1 MREDRQA
8 VQTECLASV
17 GWRIVAYGAADDRVT
32 VRFQYGDKL
41 ISKDAEFVSVGAA
54 LIEPQRG
61 VLYFFSLGYLKSHV
75 YEELAP
81 IHFAAIECHRKLH
94 WCHSRDVCIVKSR
107 QRQLQGADGAVHPSP
122 GWSF

>member
-32 VRFQYGDKL
+32 VRFQNGDKL

-54 LIEPQRG
+54 LTGPQRG
-61 VLYFFSLGYLKSHV
+61 VLYFFYLGYLKSKV
-75 YEELAP
+75 YKE
-81 IHFAAIECHRKLH
+81 
-94 WCHSRDVCIVKSR
+94 
-107 QRQLQGADGAVHPSP
+107 SP
-122 GWSF
+122 QYISHL

>member
-1 MREDRQA
+1 MPEGQTNVALRSTTYHMREDRQA

-54 LIEPQRG
+54 LTGPQRG
-61 VLYFFSLGYLKSHV
+61 VLYFFSLGYLKSKV
-75 YEELAP
+75 YKESLQY
-81 IHFAAIECHRKLH
+81 I
-94 WCHSRDVCIVKSR
+94 S
-107 QRQLQGADGAVHPSP
+107 QL
-122 GWSF
+122 